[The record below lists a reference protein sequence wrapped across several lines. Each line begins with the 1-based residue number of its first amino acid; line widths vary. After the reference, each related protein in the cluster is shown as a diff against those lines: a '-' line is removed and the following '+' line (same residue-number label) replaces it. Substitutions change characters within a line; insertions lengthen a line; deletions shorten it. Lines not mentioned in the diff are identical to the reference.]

1 MRMQVLVRLDEDTAK
16 LLDRVARSLG
26 VSRAEIVRRA
36 LRLYLARERGKMTK
50 RMRGIVKPRLSLE
63 ELEELYWEGAR

>member
-1 MRMQVLVRLDEDTAK
+1 M
-16 LLDRVARSLG
+16 
-26 VSRAEIVRRA
+26 SRAEIVRRA